1 MSQKLLTLTGKVEKR
16 GFGFGVWALVCA
28 DGAVYELQSPPSA
41 LCQLSGPVWIQGRIL
56 ENVMTLA
63 MIGPVLQ
70 VEAFGAG
77 ESP

>member
-1 MSQKLLTLTGKVEKR
+1 MSEQSLTLTGKLEKR
-16 GFGFGVWALVCA
+16 GFGFGVWALVCP
-28 DGAVYELQSPPSA
+28 DGAVYELQSPPSD
-41 LCQLSGPVWIQGRIL
+41 LCKLTGPVWIQGRIL